1 MNMQRYIA
9 ALLFAATVLLVSCE
23 SLPSRQPPME
33 VWWDMRRQGKGKPQE
48 TSAFFSDGRASR
60 MPVPGTI
67 ARGHLNDD
75 DTYATG
81 MVSPTMYLGKNPETI
96 DAKLLQRGQ
105 DRFNIYCSPCHGRT
119 GMGNGIVAIKANGT
133 WIPSNLQEDRV
144 KGLAD
149 GEIYQVITNGRRS
162 MPAYRFQIVE
172 HDRWAIVAYLRAL
185 QRTTGGTLEDVPQEM
200 RADVR

>member
-1 MNMQRYIA
+1 MNKQHAIA
-9 ALLFAATVLLVSCE
+9 AVLLGATVLLVGCE
-23 SLPSRQPPME
+23 SLPSRQPPIE
-33 VWWDMRRQGKGKPQE
+33 VWWDMKRQERGKPQ
-48 TSAFFSDGRASR
+48 SPSLFFADGRASR
-60 MPVPGTI
+60 MPVPGTV

-75 DTYATG
+75 DLYVTG
-81 MVSPTMYLGKNPETI
+81 MVSPTMYLGKNPEKI
-96 DAKLLQRGQ
+96 DAALLKRGQ
-105 DRFNIYCSPCHGRT
+105 DRFNIYCSPCHGQT
-119 GMGNGIVAIKANGT
+119 GAGNGIVAVKAAGT

-185 QRTTGGTLEDVPQEM
+185 QRTTSGTLEDVPQDM
-200 RADVR
+200 RAAVR